1 MEQHSKAINI
11 FHLLIVF
18 PLILIVIYKDH
29 FSVNVQF
36 ITKNLLRI
44 LVFLGIINHSIKVIS

>member
-1 MEQHSKAINI
+1 MEQRSKAINI

-18 PLILIVIYKDH
+18 PLILTVIYKDH
-29 FSVNVQF
+29 LSPDVQF

-44 LVFLGIINHSIKVIS
+44 LVLLGIINHGIKVIS